1 MINIKVP
8 GKLMIAGEY
17 AVLEKNQKCI
27 VAAINRYVE
36 GSIEPSIK
44 NQLFLPDLKLEDI
57 FFEIKNRNVE
67 FSIEDFRLSF
77 LRNSISVVVRF
88 LKENSIDIIP
98 FKLSIKS
105 HLDDASSGKKYGLG
119 SSAAIVVAT
128 VSSILALHNKDEF
141 LNYDTI
147 FKLSAIAHLK
157 TQGNGSGADIAAGVY
172 GGWLEY
178 SAFDSKW
185 LLNELESSDKIKDIL
200 EKPWRNLIIRKLT
213 PPSELKL
220 AVGWTKETASTSPMI
235 RKVDNFKKENP
246 NIYKEFLKESSI
258 AVDNLIKAFNDNNFE
273 DSISALSENRKTLKN
288 FGEKACIPIET
299 KKLTDLCSIG
309 ERYGSAKSSGAGGGD
324 CGIAFLKGDYKKQE
338 LYREWEKADIEA
350 LDLEVSETGVYI
362 KDIT

>member
-27 VAAINRYVE
+27 VAAINKYVE
-36 GSIEPSIK
+36 GSIECSIK

-57 FFEIKNRNVE
+57 FFEIKDGNVK

-77 LRNSISVVVRF
+77 LKNSISVVVRF
-88 LKENSIDIIP
+88 LKENSIELIP

-105 HLDDASSGKKYGLG
+105 HLDDVSSGKKYGLG

-128 VSSILALHNKDEF
+128 VSSILALHSKEDI
-141 LNYDTI
+141 LNLNII

-235 RKVDNFKKENP
+235 RKAESFKKETP
-246 NIYKEFLKESSI
+246 NIYKEFLKVSSI
-258 AVDNLIKAFNDNNFE
+258 VVDNLIKAFNDNSFE
-273 DSISALSENRKTLKN
+273 DSISSLSENRKALKN
-288 FGEKACIPIET
+288 FGEVAGIPIET
-299 KKLTDLCSIG
+299 KKLTALCSIG

-324 CGIAFLKGDYKKQE
+324 CGIAFLKDDYEKQE
-338 LYREWEKADIEA
+338 LYREWDKADIEP
-350 LDLEVSETGVYI
+350 LDLEISEAGVSFKILT
-362 KDIT
+362 

>member
-27 VAAINRYVE
+27 VAAVNKYVE

-44 NQLFLPDLKLEDI
+44 NQLFLPDLKLEDV
-57 FFEIKNRNVE
+57 FFEIKDGNVE
-67 FSIEDFRLSF
+67 FSIEDLRLSF
-77 LRNSISVVVRF
+77 LKNSISVVVRF
-88 LKENSIDIIP
+88 LKENSIELIP

-105 HLDDASSGKKYGLG
+105 QLDDASSGKKYGLG
-119 SSAAIVVAT
+119 SSAAIVVAA

-141 LNYDTI
+141 LKPDTI

-185 LLNELESSDKIKDIL
+185 LLNELESSDKIKDIV

-235 RKVDNFKKENP
+235 QKAESFKKENP

-258 AVDNLIKAFNDNNFE
+258 AVANLIKAFNDNSFE
-273 DSISALSENRKTLKN
+273 DSISSLSENRKALKN
-288 FGEKACIPIET
+288 FGEKAYIPIET
-299 KKLTDLCSIG
+299 KKLTALCSIG
-309 ERYGSAKSSGAGGGD
+309 EQYGSAKSSGAGGGD

-338 LYREWEKADIEA
+338 LYKEWERSDIEA
-350 LDLEVSETGVYI
+350 LDLEVSEMGVYI

>member
-44 NQLFLPDLKLEDI
+44 NQLFLPDIKLEDV
-57 FFEIKNRNVE
+57 FFEIKDGNVE
-67 FSIEDFRLSF
+67 FSIEDLRLSF
-77 LRNSISVVVRF
+77 LRSSISIVVRF
-88 LKENSIDIIP
+88 LKENSIELIP

-105 HLDDASSGKKYGLG
+105 QLDDASSGKKYGLG
-119 SSAAIVVAT
+119 SSAAIVVAA

-141 LNYDTI
+141 LNHDTI

-185 LLNELESSDKIKDIL
+185 LLNELESSDKIKDIV
-200 EKPWRNLIIRKLT
+200 EKPWRNLVIRKLT

-220 AVGWTKETASTSPMI
+220 VVGWTKETASTSPMI
-235 RKVDNFKKENP
+235 RKVDNFKKESP
-246 NIYKEFLKESSI
+246 HIYKEFLKESSI
-258 AVDNLIKAFNDNNFE
+258 AVDNLIKAFDDNSFE
-273 DSISALSENRKTLKN
+273 DSISSLSENRKALKN
-288 FGEKACIPIET
+288 FGEVAGIPIET

-309 ERYGSAKSSGAGGGD
+309 EGYGSAKSSGAGGGD

-338 LYREWEKADIEA
+338 LYRAWEKADIEP
-350 LDLEVSETGVYI
+350 LDLEISEAGVSFKILT
-362 KDIT
+362 

>member
-1 MINIKVP
+1 MINIMVP

-36 GSIEPSIK
+36 GSIEPNIK
-44 NQLFLPDLKLEDI
+44 NELFLPDLKLEDV
-57 FFEIKNRNVE
+57 FFEIKDGNVE
-67 FSIEDFRLSF
+67 FSIEDFMLNF

-119 SSAAIVVAT
+119 SSAAIVVAA

-141 LNYDTI
+141 LNQDTI

-220 AVGWTKETASTSPMI
+220 VVGWTKETASTSPMI
-235 RKVDNFKKENP
+235 QKADKFKKENP
-246 NIYKEFLKESSI
+246 HIYKGFLKESSI
-258 AVDNLIKAFNDNNFE
+258 SVDNLIKAFDNNSFK
-273 DSISALSENRKTLKN
+273 DSISALSENRKALKN
-288 FGEKACIPIET
+288 FGEIAGIPIET

-309 ERYGSAKSSGAGGGD
+309 EQYGSAKSSGAGGGD

-338 LYREWEKADIEA
+338 LYRAWEKADIEP
-350 LDLEVSETGVYI
+350 LDLNISEIGVSI
-362 KDIT
+362 NKKQ